1 MKILTKSVNS
11 LVPYALNNRK
21 HSEKQ
26 TDRIAS
32 SIAEFG
38 FNQPIVVDNNDVVI
52 VGHGR
57 LEAAKKL
64 GLKEVPV
71 VEVGELTDAQIK
83 AYRILDNK
91 LQNDSEWDIDN
102 LQLEFGVLTDLDF
115 DLSFGGLDELSSL
128 FDKEEPE
135 VAEDDFEPEEID
147 EPFIKQGDL
156 IELGRHRVLCGDS
169 TNGGD
174 VAYLMDG
181 AVADLWLTDPPY
193 NVAYTGKTADA
204 LTIDNDSMSDGEF
217 RDFLGKCFDLAF
229 ESLKAG
235 AGYYIWHA
243 DLEGYNFRG
252 AVFDCGEEVRQ
263 CLIWLKN
270 TMVMGRQDYQWRHEP
285 CLYGWK
291 SGASHHWYSD
301 RKQTTILEFDRPSR
315 SAEHPTMKPIKL
327 FSYQIVNSSKSGDIV
342 LDTFLGSGTTL
353 VAAEQLGRTCYGM
366 ELSPKYCQ
374 VILER
379 YKKYCEDNNKAFE
392 CKINGEEYKA

>member
-1 MKILTKSVNS
+1 
-11 LVPYALNNRK
+11 
-21 HSEKQ
+21 
-26 TDRIAS
+26 
-32 SIAEFG
+32 
-38 FNQPIVVDNNDVVI
+38 
-52 VGHGR
+52 
-57 LEAAKKL
+57 
-64 GLKEVPV
+64 
-71 VEVGELTDAQIK
+71 
-83 AYRILDNK
+83 
-91 LQNDSEWDIDN
+91 
-102 LQLEFGVLTDLDF
+102 
-115 DLSFGGLDELSSL
+115 
-128 FDKEEPE
+128 
-135 VAEDDFEPEEID
+135 
-147 EPFIKQGDL
+147 
-156 IELGRHRVLCGDS
+156 
-169 TNGGD
+169 
-174 VAYLMDG
+174 MDG
-181 AVADLWLTDPPY
+181 AMADLWLTDPPY

-204 LTIDNDSMSDGEF
+204 LTIDNDSLSDVEF
-217 RDFLGKCFDLAF
+217 RDFLGKCFVLAF

-243 DLEGYNFRG
+243 DSEGYNFRG
-252 AVFDCGEEVRQ
+252 AVFDSGEEVRQ

-270 TMVMGRQDYQWRHEP
+270 TMVMGRQDYQWKHEP

-315 SAEHPTMKPIKL
+315 SAEHPTMKPVKL
-327 FSYQIVNSSKSGDIV
+327 FSYQMVNSSKSGDIV

>member
-181 AVADLWLTDPPY
+181 AMADLWLTDPPY

-229 ESLKAG
+229 EFLKAG

-270 TMVMGRQDYQWRHEP
+270 TMVMGRQDYQWKHEP